1 MKTRQLLS
9 VVFSLI
15 IFTGVTVGNTAF
27 ADTDDLEDRLEDFC
41 EMNIEQRSD
50 FFTDYPDMTE
60 YDEKLSVICEIA
72 DEDER
77 EDALDDFIFDVV
89 LARDEIEDDFD
100 DEYDELE
107 NDRDEENGDDKYDR
121 HADLNDRL
129 EYFCD
134 MTDEEKRQ
142 LFVDHPR
149 IEQFSDRLANYC
161 DLSEDEREDKIDDFI
176 REHAPETSDH
186 DKYDL
191 DDMLERFCD
200 MTNED
205 KRKFFDNY
213 PRLEQFSDRI
223 LNYCEMSEDERDDAI
238 DKFVAEHRDE
248 IKDKYSNS
256 GTGNLKD
263 HFAMYCDM
271 TPEERTEKMQIHSDL
286 PDDLREKLAM
296 YCEMTED
303 EQDKLRDSM
312 KDRISEFRDQILD
325 TKSDKHMDYDRLC
338 SMAVSDRAVEI
349 TDSEK
354 LDMISK
360 WCQMTP
366 EERKD
371 YEKEHRDT
379 MKDKMDKVRDGMNM
393 SDMSPRLKAMIMEN
407 HKISDEK
414 REEIK
419 MKYRE
424 KHGEVTDELKS
435 ELKMK
440 FKDHMTKIKIKMSDE
455 RRSAIHDRLSD
466 MKAFKAE
473 LREKASEM
481 TNEEKQKLR
490 EEFIEK
496 AKDMQL
502 AWIYPRTQITAGIDA
517 SEVECREGFSLVM
530 KASNGVPMCLKVNT
544 ALKMIDRGIA
554 IPAN

>member
-1 MKTRQLLS
+1 MPVRHDFLKIVSFVIILAMILTDILYIQKSKTLVMRNTQLLS

-15 IFTGVTVGNTAF
+15 MFTGVTASSMAF

-50 FFTDYPDMTE
+50 FFTDYPDMAE
-60 YDEKLSVICEIA
+60 YDEKLSAICEMA

-77 EDALDDFIFDVV
+77 EDALDDFIFNVV

-100 DEYDELE
+100 DKYDELE
-107 NDRDEENGDDKYDR
+107 DDRDNKYHR
-121 HADLNDRL
+121 HADLEDRL
-129 EYFCD
+129 KYFCD

-142 LFVDHPR
+142 LFADHPR
-149 IEQFSDRLANYC
+149 LEQFSDRLANYC
-161 DLSEDEREDKIDDFI
+161 DLSEDERKDKIDDFI
-176 REHAPETSDH
+176 REHTSDTRDH

-191 DDMLERFCD
+191 DDMLKRFCD

-205 KRKFFDNY
+205 KRKFFDHY

-223 LNYCEMSEDERDDAI
+223 LNYCEISEDERDDAI
-238 DKFVAEHRDE
+238 DKFIAEH
-248 IKDKYSNS
+248 KDVMHDYMKE
-256 GTGNLKD
+256 KIHD
-263 HFAMYCDM
+263 KM
-271 TPEERTEKMQIHSDL
+271 TDI
-286 PDDLREKLAM
+286 
-296 YCEMTED
+296 
-303 EQDKLRDSM
+303 
-312 KDRISEFRDQILD
+312 
-325 TKSDKHMDYDRLC
+325 MDYDRLC
-338 SMAVSDRAVEI
+338 SMAASDRVAEI
-349 TDSEK
+349 TDVAT
-354 LDMISK
+354 LDRISK
-360 WCQMTP
+360 WCNMTP
-366 EERKD
+366 EERDD
-371 YEKEHRDT
+371 YKEERHDDI
-379 MKDKMDKVRDGMNM
+379 KDKVTDRIRM

-407 HKISDEK
+407 HEISDEK

-435 ELKMK
+435 ELKIK
-440 FKDHMTKIKIKMSDE
+440 FKDHMTKVKIKMSDE
-455 RRSAIHDRLSD
+455 RRSAIHDRLAD

-502 AWIYPRTQITAGIDA
+502 AWISPRTQITAGIDA

-530 KASNGVPMCLKVNT
+530 KASNGVPMCLKSDT
-544 ALKMIDRGIA
+544 ALKMIDRGIVV
-554 IPAN
+554 PAN